1 MSQFVTELKDGH
13 FFIFCSYNWLG
24 GFLRKV
30 KLFLFNGILLTVTSL
45 VLRSIGM
52 FFGIY
57 ISNKIGSE
65 AVGVYSLMMSVY
77 MLFVTFASSGI
88 HLATSRI
95 VSEQLAFG
103 NDKHIKNAVK
113 KCVIYSFIT
122 GFASFLLLFFLA
134 SVISNYWLHGKVST
148 ICLQIMGISLPF
160 LAMSS
165 SINGYFSAIR
175 NIKKTAFCQVFE
187 QVLKIGL
194 IVFFMNIFTVST
206 IETACICLVLGS
218 CISEALSFFALFIF
232 YKRDFRNSNSM
243 SLRNNSFTKQILK
256 ITLPIAFTSYIK
268 SGLST
273 LKQILIPTQLEKSGI
288 SCENALSKYGIVNGM
303 AMPLIMFPCTFIS
316 SFSML
321 LIPEFSYLNAKR
333 NYEKINFAICK
344 ILKFCFI
351 FSFLIMGIFWCFSD
365 ELSFYIYNEESACIF
380 IKVLSPLI
388 VLMYVDN
395 IVDGILKGLDKQVSV
410 MGINILD
417 LLTSVTLI
425 YFLLPIQ
432 GIKGYI
438 IVLFV
443 SEILNGLVSL
453 GLLIK
458 ETKVKID
465 FANWVLKP
473 GLAIILLNLIVRNF
487 YCNSI
492 FELITQI
499 LLFVVF
505 YFIIV
510 ALFKG
515 LVKSDLKF

>member
-1 MSQFVTELKDGH
+1 M
-13 FFIFCSYNWLG
+13 
-24 GFLRKV
+24 RKV
-30 KLFLFNGILLTVTSL
+30 KLFLFNGILLTITSL
-45 VLRSIGM
+45 FLRSIGM

-65 AVGVYSLMMSVY
+65 AVGVYSLIMSVY
-77 MLFVTFASSGI
+77 ALFVTFASSGI

-95 VSEQLAFG
+95 VSEQMAFG
-103 NDKHIKNAVK
+103 NDKHIKIAVR
-113 KCVIYSFIT
+113 KCVIYSFVT
-122 GFASFLLLFFLA
+122 GLTAFLLLFFLA
-134 SVISNYWLHGKVST
+134 PFISDYCLHGKVGPT
-148 ICLQIMGISLPF
+148 CLKIMGIGLPF

-175 NIKKTAFCQVFE
+175 NVKKTAFCQVFE
-187 QVLKIGL
+187 QVLNIGL
-194 IVFFMNIFTVST
+194 IIFFMNIFSVND
-206 IETACICLVLGS
+206 IESACTCLVLGS
-218 CISEALSFFALFIF
+218 CISEILSFLCLFIF
-232 YKRDFRNSNSM
+232 YKKEFKNDYFRSSKD
-243 SLRNNSFTKQILK
+243 NSFTKQILR
-256 ITLPIAFTSYIK
+256 ITLPIAFTSYVR

-273 LKQILIPTQLEKSGI
+273 LKQILIPSRLEKSGL
-288 SCENALSKYGIVNGM
+288 SCENALSKYGLVNGM
-303 AMPLIMFPCTFIS
+303 AMPIIMFPCTFIS

-321 LIPEFSYLNAKR
+321 LIPEFSYLNTKK
-333 NYEKINFAICK
+333 NYEKINFAIYK

-351 FSFLIMGIFWCFSD
+351 FSFLIMGIFWCFSN
-365 ELSFYIYNEESACIF
+365 ELSFYIYNEEGVSIF

-425 YFLLPIQ
+425 FFLLPIQ

-438 IVLFV
+438 VVLFV

-465 FANWVLKP
+465 FVNWILKP
-473 GLAIILLNLIVRNF
+473 GLAIIILNFIIKNF
-487 YCNSI
+487 CCNSI
-492 FELITQI
+492 FELVVQI
-499 LLFVVF
+499 LLFIVF
-505 YFIIV
+505 YFIVI

-515 LVKSDLKF
+515 IVKSDFKF

>member
-1 MSQFVTELKDGH
+1 M
-13 FFIFCSYNWLG
+13 
-24 GFLRKV
+24 RKV

-65 AVGVYSLMMSVY
+65 AVGVYSLIMSVY

-88 HLATSRI
+88 HFATSRI

-103 NDKHIKNAVK
+103 NDRHIKTAVK
-113 KCVIYSFIT
+113 KCVIYSFVT
-122 GFASFLLLFFLA
+122 GFASFLLLLFLA
-134 SVISNYWLHGKVST
+134 PLISNYWLHGRVSSF
-148 ICLQIMGISLPF
+148 CLQIMGISLPF

-175 NIKKTAFCQVFE
+175 NVKKTAFCQVFE
-187 QVLKIGL
+187 QVFKIGL
-194 IVFFMNIFTVST
+194 IVFFMNVFTANT

-218 CISEALSFFALFIF
+218 CISEVLSFFTLLIF
-232 YKRDFRNSNSM
+232 YKKDFKNDNFIPPK
-243 SLRNNSFTKQILK
+243 NNSFTKQILK
-256 ITLPIAFTSYIK
+256 ITLPIAFTSYIR

-273 LKQILIPTQLEKSGI
+273 LKQILIPSRLEKSGL

-303 AMPLIMFPCTFIS
+303 AMPLIMFPCSFIS

-333 NYEKINFAICK
+333 SYERINFAICK

-351 FSFLIMGIFWCFSD
+351 FSFLIMGIFWCFSS

-395 IVDGILKGLDKQVSV
+395 VVDGILKGLDKQVLV

-458 ETKVKID
+458 ETKIKID
-465 FANWVLKP
+465 FVNWIFKP
-473 GLAIILLNLIVRNF
+473 GLAIFLLNSIIKYF

-492 FELITQI
+492 FELIMQI

-515 LVKSDLKF
+515 LVKSDLNF

>member
-1 MSQFVTELKDGH
+1 M
-13 FFIFCSYNWLG
+13 
-24 GFLRKV
+24 RKV
-30 KLFLFNGILLTVTSL
+30 KLFLFNGFLLTVTSL
-45 VLRSIGM
+45 FLRSIGM

-65 AVGVYSLMMSVY
+65 AVGVYSLIMSVY

-103 NDKHIKNAVK
+103 NDRHIKFAVR
-113 KCVIYSFIT
+113 KCILYSFIT
-122 GFASFLLLFFLA
+122 GTVAFLVLYFLA
-134 SVISNYWLHGKVST
+134 PFISIYCLHEKVSSF
-148 ICLQIMGISLPF
+148 CLKLMGVSLPF
-160 LAMSS
+160 LAMSC

-175 NIKKTAFCQVFE
+175 NVKKTAICQVFE
-187 QVLKIGL
+187 QILKISFIL
-194 IVFFMNIFTVST
+194 FFMSIFSTDNIEYT
-206 IETACICLVLGS
+206 CICLVLGS
-218 CISEALSFFALFIF
+218 CISEILSFFALFIF
-232 YKRDFRNSNSM
+232 YKNDFK
-243 SLRNNSFTKQILK
+243 NNTSTFDKRFSFTKQILK
-256 ITLPIAFTSYIK
+256 ITLPIAFTSYIR

-273 LKQILIPTQLEKSGI
+273 LKQILIPTRLEKSGL
-288 SCENALSKYGIVNGM
+288 SCESALSKYGIINGM
-303 AMPLIMFPCTFIS
+303 AMPLIMFPCSFIS

-321 LIPEFSYLNAKR
+321 LIPEFSYLNAKK
-333 NYEKINFAICK
+333 NFEKINFAICK

-365 ELSFYIYNEESACIF
+365 KLSFYIYKDEGVSIF
-380 IKVLSPLI
+380 IKILSPLV

-395 IVDGILKGLDKQVSV
+395 VVDGILKGLDKQVSV

-417 LLTSVTLI
+417 LLISVTLI

-438 IVLFV
+438 VVLFV

-453 GLLIK
+453 CLLIK
-458 ETKVKID
+458 ETKIKFD
-465 FANWVLKP
+465 FVNWIFKP
-473 GLAIILLNLIVRNF
+473 GLSLVLLNFIVKGF
-487 YCNSI
+487 CCNSV
-492 FELITQI
+492 FELIIQI